1 MPWAGACWV
10 FNAATGVLLVND
22 CPGRK
27 PAVTIQFDMET
38 TDADFQK
45 DAIKPSLWQD
55 LPLLRRPTVHSSTQT
70 AVASFSTHQTL
81 SSEVRLDAAT
91 TAASAAFEANFEGR
105 QLVGIRVDACPWT
118 RSTSAAPDQ
127 AQAPRFRR

>member
-10 FNAATGVLLVND
+10 FNAATGALLING

-55 LPLLRRPTVHSSTQT
+55 R
-70 AVASFSTHQTL
+70 ASVRVTWRKQHQQRWPVL
-81 SSEVRLDAAT
+81 
-91 TAASAAFEANFEGR
+91 
-105 QLVGIRVDACPWT
+105 
-118 RSTSAAPDQ
+118 
-127 AQAPRFRR
+127 